1 MPLDIVNRRNSG
13 TLGQSEIIDEY
24 GITHAHAIKGVSA
37 QRRHF
42 YARFGGI
49 DSKGRVQHG
58 RSPALASLVYRQ
70 QSAQL
75 ERSLYLLAAIFT
87 PITLNLRT
95 LHLISSHLIFVF
107 VKTVIIACGTWQFDC
122 SVSRFKDLCR
132 FTRLTM
138 RLLMPP
144 EFSRGVPAFSLT
156 GLVRGT

>member
-58 RSPALASLVYRQ
+58 RSPAVAYLVYRQ

-95 LHLISSHLIFVF
+95 LHLISSHLIIVF
-107 VKTVIIACGTWQFDC
+107 MKNVIIACGTWQFDC